1 MPPKIALLNPNTNKR
16 TTDFMTGIANSI
28 YPHQPS
34 FEGHTM
40 LLGPSIVTDEPAL
53 ASAANQIVTIGE
65 NLARHGVGGILISGF
80 GDPGLAELRQ
90 LVGIPVTGIAEAGMR
105 AAAAD
110 GRRFSII
117 TTTPA
122 LHSSIERTAAHYG
135 YGSELAS
142 IRITDGEPM
151 QTMSDPNNMTQLLLE
166 VARNCIQRDGA
177 QALLIGGGPLAIAA
191 KTIEQAIDVPIIEPV
206 TEGAKLAIER
216 YNSRNTGAAF

>member
-1 MPPKIALLNPNTNKR
+1 MPRELALLNPNTNKR
-16 TTDFMTGIANSI
+16 TTDFMTAIANSI
-28 YPHQPS
+28 SPHQPA

-40 LLGPSIVTDEPAL
+40 LLGPSIVTNEPAL

-65 NLARHGVGGILISGF
+65 NLARHGIRGILISGF
-80 GDPGLAELRQ
+80 GDPGLTELRQ
-90 LVGIPVTGIAEAGMR
+90 RVSIPVTGIAEAGMR
-105 AAAAD
+105 KAGKN

-122 LHSSIERTAAHYG
+122 LHNSIEQTAARYG
-135 YGSELAS
+135 HANNLVS
-142 IRITDGEPM
+142 IRITDGEPT
-151 QTMSDPNNMTQLLLE
+151 QTMSDPQNLTRLLLD
-166 VARNCIQRDGA
+166 ASHRCIQSDGA

-191 KTIEQAIDVPIIEPV
+191 KAIEQAIEVPIIEPV